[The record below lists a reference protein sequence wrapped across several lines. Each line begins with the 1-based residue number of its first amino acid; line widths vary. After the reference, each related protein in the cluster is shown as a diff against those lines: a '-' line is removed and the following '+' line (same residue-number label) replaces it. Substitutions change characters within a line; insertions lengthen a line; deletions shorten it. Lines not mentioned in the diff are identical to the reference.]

1 MYSSN
6 PVIGKLNLSFK
17 IKKNRGREWPIF
29 QKIMILKNCLIE
41 DLSPGTLVFDG
52 TALTTLP
59 QSRHLLFFLFCFWS
73 RLLNNLI
80 HFSVASDNWL
90 FFNLIFR
97 PLRWSLRPLIVGA
110 SGRCYKHLL
119 TGYVDHAKAKDY
131 WNVFMMRSMPKSKN
145 ENRLHFQAK
154 IYSKRFDRF

>member
-97 PLRWSLRPLIVGA
+97 PLRWSLRPLLRARTSQQNIIFHFLFC
-110 SGRCYKHLL
+110 SIFQIC
-119 TGYVDHAKAKDY
+119 
-131 WNVFMMRSMPKSKN
+131 RSQNCWCQWSM
-145 ENRLHFQAK
+145 L
-154 IYSKRFDRF
+154 